1 MMIKTI
7 NRYLAFNFLAR
18 FLQIVLG
25 FSLLIFV
32 INLIDLLQAAQ
43 EKSIPLHII
52 MLMSF
57 LQIPGFINDIV
68 LSLVLIAAVITFF
81 SLSLR
86 SEISIIRV
94 SGLSLW
100 QILMPIAFCA
110 MLLGIFWITIFNQ
123 FSVSALKQI
132 KYLQGKYIE
141 EEEQEIIE
149 PANGIWIK
157 QENIENG
164 GEEIIIQAQKA
175 LKEKLQFRQVTV
187 WYFDKNHNF
196 YKRIN
201 CSKMSL
207 QEGLWLLENPV
218 VNQGEAVLNKL
229 MDDIKIPTSFD
240 KKFVKEKILNNFQE
254 AKIFSTFQLPSLIK
268 DLSSSGF
275 STTKFIVY
283 FNSLLIMPIIFPAMI
298 FIACFFGLNHIRNNN
313 AIVMIFL
320 GVICGL
326 ILYIV
331 SAIITA
337 LGSAGV
343 IPPFVATW
351 LIALICLAVG
361 ILLIYK
367 KEII

>member
-1 MMIKTI
+1 MIKII
-7 NRYLAFNFLAR
+7 NRYLAFNFLTR

-32 INLIDLLQAAQ
+32 INLIDLLQVAQ
-43 EKSIPLHII
+43 EKNVPLEII
-52 MLMSF
+52 ALMSF
-57 LQIPGFINDIV
+57 LQIPSFINDIV

-94 SGLSLW
+94 SGFSLW
-100 QILMPIAFCA
+100 QILKPITCCAF
-110 MLLGIFWITIFNQ
+110 LLGILWITLFNH
-123 FSVSALKQI
+123 FSVLALKQI
-132 KYLQGKYIE
+132 KYLEGKYIE
-141 EEEQEIIE
+141 AEGQEIIE
-149 PANGIWIK
+149 PQNGIWIK
-157 QENIENG
+157 QENLENR
-164 GEEIIIQAQKA
+164 GEEIIIQAKKA

-201 CSKMSL
+201 SSKML
-207 QEGLWLLENPV
+207 LGKNFWLLEDPIL
-218 VNQGEAVLNKL
+218 NQGEAVLNKAS
-229 MDDIKIPTSFD
+229 DDIKIPTNLD
-240 KKFVKEKILNNFQE
+240 RNFVKDKILNNFQE
-254 AKIFSTFQLPSLIK
+254 AKIFSIFQLPNLIK
-268 DLSSSGF
+268 ELNESGF
-275 STTKFIVY
+275 STVKFTIY

-298 FIACFFGLNHIRNNN
+298 FIACFFGINHIRNGN
-313 AIVMIFL
+313 AIAMIFL
-320 GVICGL
+320 GIISGL
-326 ILYIV
+326 ILYIL

-337 LGSAGV
+337 LGAAGV

-367 KEII
+367 KELV